1 MRGFE
6 DDVMILRTYNLIHP
20 PANNEFFGM
29 YRLVQ
34 LLIRKWLELQGE
46 LVKWETRYARILSL
60 AFLEADYTNW
70 STCQA
75 FLPHLEVLMT
85 YKAGSESF
93 RRDFATATYQSICHA
108 SERGKLALAEKMAR
122 ASLKSRETP
131 LDLRDKDTL
140 DVLDFLA
147 LVLASQGRHEQAEV
161 MYREVR
167 VGREIVLGPEHSK
180 AWQFWKETDEFLKR
194 HETSIT
200 AELIIQIP
208 E

>member
-1 MRGFE
+1 M
-6 DDVMILRTYNLIHP
+6 
-20 PANNEFFGM
+20 
-29 YRLVQ
+29 
-34 LLIRKWLELQGE
+34 
-46 LVKWETRYARILSL
+46 
-60 AFLEADYTNW
+60 
-70 STCQA
+70 
-75 FLPHLEVLMT
+75 
-85 YKAGSESF
+85 
-93 RRDFATATYQSICHA
+93 
-108 SERGKLALAEKMAR
+108 AEKMAR

-147 LVLASQGRHEQAEV
+147 LVLASQGRHEQVEV
-161 MYREVR
+161 MYRQVR
-167 VGREIVLGPEHSK
+167 VGREIVLGLEHST